1 MGKKE
6 KVSDKNPTTTTDMG
20 MFGSTTTGPTG
31 STFNA
36 TDFQK
41 NFTKAN
47 EENALNYQNALN
59 NLVTTDI
66 SRDIAQE
73 AVDDMNRQYQLDFQ
87 NQLLSPA
94 LSKGWLR
101 GSTAQDVATVA
112 NQDYQN
118 RRYQLVNDE
127 IERQQ
132 QEQSYNINKYNQ
144 ALQQALGGYMTMY
157 DIAKGVTGLSNQLN
171 SNIANFQLQAQKANQ
186 ESADA
191 RYKANM
197 QAVGKALEAAGT
209 VGAVALSDIRV
220 KENIEKLDTVD
231 GINIYKF
238 DYINGAKDQVGVIA
252 QEMQEKCPECVVN
265 GEILKVDYSKLPEKV
280 QARIE
285 ELLGVLDRNNGGV

>member
-1 MGKKE
+1 MGGGS
-6 KVSDKNPTTTTDMG
+6 KVDDTVPTTKTDMG
-20 MFGSTTTGPTG
+20 LFGSTTTGHTG
-31 STFNA
+31 SKFNA

-41 NFTKAN
+41 QFTEAN
-47 EENALNYQNALN
+47 QANALNYQNALN

-73 AVDDMNRQYQLDFQ
+73 AVDNMNRQYQLDFQ

-127 IERQQ
+127 IARQQ
-132 QEQSYNINKYNQ
+132 QEQEYNINKYNQ
-144 ALQQALGGYMTMY
+144 ALQQALGGYTTMY

-171 SNIANFQLQAQKANQ
+171 SNVANFQLQAQKANQ
-186 ESADA
+186 ESADK
-191 RYKANM
+191 RYQANM
-197 QAVGKALEAAGT
+197 QAVSKALETAGKVGGAAMM
-209 VGAVALSDIRV
+209 ASDIRV

-238 DYINGAKDQVGVIA
+238 DYIDGAKNQVGVIA
-252 QEMQEKCPECVVN
+252 QEVIDIPNAVVTRDD
-265 GEILKVDYSKLPEKV
+265 GYYAVDYSKLPARV
-280 QARIE
+280 QERIE
-285 ELLGVLDRNNGGV
+285 ELR